1 MQALHA
7 DHHGNDDEGDRG
19 QGGDGHADGFAEQ
32 EAQAH
37 DDEETERHRH
47 RPAEIAQASDPAV
60 GGEHVQLAELGEGF
74 ADLGAGWCVGRRA
87 RARGRGGRRRGV
99 FAELRLARQV
109 LLDDDAASRTFRS
122 AGLFMAAFRA
132 GHGRQVLR
140 WGFLRDLGVVIGRF
154 HQAQAGRQVD
164 FLVGIGAGL
173 AQGGQ
178 VTLRLG
184 LWKFAFQ
191 HHRAT
196 AEEGV
201 DLARFALEQAGEIV
215 LHGFERCVGHQLA
228 GEDDLE
234 ALVGHAGILVSW
246 GERNAAD
253 SLIGGLGAHKR
264 EMRTPAQAGAP

>member
-1 MQALHA
+1 MVNTFSSPNSGRASPTWAL
-7 DHHGNDDEGDRG
+7 
-19 QGGDGHADGFAEQ
+19 GGVWDA
-32 EAQAH
+32 
-37 DDEETERHRH
+37 
-47 RPAEIAQASDPAV
+47 PAPA
-60 GGEHVQLAELGEGF
+60 A
-74 ADLGAGWCVGRRA
+74 GAAGAAFSPSCA
-87 RARGRGGRRRGV
+87 R
-99 FAELRLARQV
+99 RQV

-132 GHGRQVLR
+132 SHGRQVLR

-196 AEEGV
+196 AEG
-201 DLARFALEQAGEIV
+201 AS
-215 LHGFERCVGHQLA
+215 
-228 GEDDLE
+228 
-234 ALVGHAGILVSW
+234 ILPVRS
-246 GERNAAD
+246 
-253 SLIGGLGAHKR
+253 
-264 EMRTPAQAGAP
+264 

>member
-1 MQALHA
+1 M
-7 DHHGNDDEGDRG
+7 
-19 QGGDGHADGFAEQ
+19 
-32 EAQAH
+32 
-37 DDEETERHRH
+37 
-47 RPAEIAQASDPAV
+47 
-60 GGEHVQLAELGEGF
+60 
-74 ADLGAGWCVGRRA
+74 
-87 RARGRGGRRRGV
+87 
-99 FAELRLARQV
+99 
-109 LLDDDAASRTFRS
+109 
-122 AGLFMAAFRA
+122 
-132 GHGRQVLR
+132 R

-164 FLVGIGAGL
+164 FFVGIGAGL

-201 DLARFALEQAGEIV
+201 DLARFALKQAGEIV